1 MKNQK
6 TNDILKNFGERLK
19 VKSDTPLQEVKPI
32 LKFEKAE
39 SQLNVWIP
47 NDLMKKVKLFG
58 IETGKSSKE
67 LTIEALEK
75 LLQNT

>member
-32 LKFEKAE
+32 LKVEKAE